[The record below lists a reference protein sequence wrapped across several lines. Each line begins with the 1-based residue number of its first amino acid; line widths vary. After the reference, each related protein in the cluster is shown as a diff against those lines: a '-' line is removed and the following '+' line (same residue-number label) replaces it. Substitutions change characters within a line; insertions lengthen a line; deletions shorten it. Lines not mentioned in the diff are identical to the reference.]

1 MALSYIEVF
10 REILRMDEQSRFPMD
25 NLFMESSDDEMGR
38 RPTYINGR
46 MIQHM
51 GMDREE
57 EEYWDGPDSEG
68 DAQELAA
75 NNPLVNGSGPLSA
88 LVDYHSDEESDET
101 GDVVMKTANA
111 EEAKG
116 EKKTTEE
123 TKAEDE
129 AGSESKQENTP
140 ESTPSL
146 PALTPPSRLSEK
158 RRREEED
165 DDEMGKMMQHKR
177 RNSQST
183 IANSAAAAALLKKKQ
198 QPFGLTSK
206 AGGAGTKKID
216 IRLNTTPQPSP
227 VANGDT
233 AKETD

>member
-10 REILRMDEQSRFPMD
+10 REILRLDEQSRFPMD

-38 RPTYINGR
+38 RPAYINGR

-57 EEYWDGPDSEG
+57 EDYWDSPDNDG
-68 DAQELAA
+68 DSREMAA
-75 NNPLVNGSGPLSA
+75 NSPLVNGSGPLSA

-111 EEAKG
+111 EEAKD
-116 EKKTTEE
+116 KKTAEE
-123 TKAEDE
+123 TRAEPE
-129 AGSESKQENTP
+129 AGAESKQENTP
-140 ESTPSL
+140 ESTPPP
-146 PALTPPSRLSEK
+146 PALTPPARLSEK

-165 DDEMGKMMQHKR
+165 DDELGKMMQHKR
-177 RNSQST
+177 RNSQSS
-183 IANSAAAAALLKKKQ
+183 ISNAAGAAALLRKK
-198 QPFGLTSK
+198 QPFGMTSK
-206 AGGAGTKKID
+206 AAGGGGKKID
-216 IRLNTTPQPSP
+216 IRLHPTPQQSA

-233 AKETD
+233 GKEAD